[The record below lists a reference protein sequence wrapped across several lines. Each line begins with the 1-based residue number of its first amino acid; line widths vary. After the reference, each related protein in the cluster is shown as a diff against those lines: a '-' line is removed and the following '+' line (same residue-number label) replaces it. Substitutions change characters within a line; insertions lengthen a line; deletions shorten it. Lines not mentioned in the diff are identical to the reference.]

1 MDKETKEMFEI
12 LKKNKEKVR
21 LEERMAEE
29 KLSQRK
35 RTIITGIIL
44 VLVLIFLMVIAGKLN
59 NDFLNNCAKG
69 GLSENACRL
78 SV

>member
-21 LEERMAEE
+21 LEERIIEE
-29 KLSQRK
+29 KESQRK

-59 NDFLNNCAKG
+59 NDFLNNCTKG
-69 GLSENACRL
+69 GLSENVCRL
-78 SV
+78 SA

>member
-44 VLVLIFLMVIAGKLN
+44 VLALIFLMVIAGKLN
-59 NDFLNNCAKG
+59 NDFLNNCTKG
-69 GLSENACRL
+69 GLSENVCRQAM
-78 SV
+78 